1 MRAVADDCPLEFESL
16 MVDLSSADFRNTNL
30 RKKNNAR
37 IGTGVI
43 RATETGTT
51 EIRKR
56 NEVENDKNV

>member
-16 MVDLSSADFRNTNL
+16 IVDLSPADFRNTNL
-30 RKKNNAR
+30 RRKNNAR
-37 IGTGVI
+37 IGMGVI